1 VSRPSLPLFSC
12 ESAEQKAQVAK
23 DPHGVTR
30 LVAPAQH
37 RWRLLPSG
45 SGGQVVGDQSRLKWS
60 TRPVRPAGVRVTPRW
75 AVVRRDQSR
84 STSQVSRILPMVPE
98 RMERGAGVGEV
109 VVDVV
114 AVAGA
119 LVSPGSVGVE
129 GPVATGQL
137 VRSIMTRMRAT
148 PSRPARWS

>member
-1 VSRPSLPLFSC
+1 
-12 ESAEQKAQVAK
+12 
-23 DPHGVTR
+23 
-30 LVAPAQH
+30 
-37 RWRLLPSG
+37 
-45 SGGQVVGDQSRLKWS
+45 
-60 TRPVRPAGVRVTPRW
+60 
-75 AVVRRDQSR
+75 
-84 STSQVSRILPMVPE
+84 MVPE

-129 GPVATGQL
+129 GPVAAGQL